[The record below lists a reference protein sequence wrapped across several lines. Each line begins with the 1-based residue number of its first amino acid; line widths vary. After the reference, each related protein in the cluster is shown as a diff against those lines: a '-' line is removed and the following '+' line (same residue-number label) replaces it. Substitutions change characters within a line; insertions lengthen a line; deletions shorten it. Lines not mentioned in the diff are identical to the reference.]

1 MRLLVVCYT
10 LPPALY
16 PQAIQIGRLLAHI
29 GGEIGAVCGS
39 VVGAR
44 DLDHDFD
51 LDSRLAFRLEIGFR
65 PRLSGFV
72 ATLGRHFV
80 PFYARIPDEFR
91 AWVPLAEVVT
101 INHLA
106 RSGFAPDLLVTFGEP
121 MSDHLLGLR
130 LKARFGL
137 PWIAHFSDPW
147 ADNRFRRYNWLANI
161 VNRRL
166 ERDVIARAD
175 RVIFTSQ
182 EALDVVIGKYPP
194 SWRDKAAIL
203 PHSFDPTLFPP
214 PAPAADEI
222 VVRHVGNFYGH
233 RTPIPLFH
241 ALKLILG
248 REPRLLQGVRFE
260 LVGHVP
266 LWVRKHP
273 SLRALPAG
281 LVQLTGQV
289 SYLKS
294 LRLMSN
300 SQLLLTIDGPD
311 DLSVFLPSKLIEYL
325 GSGAP
330 IFGIVPPGTSA
341 KLLARCGGL
350 VADPRNPVEVAQ
362 ALNQTLQLVRE
373 RRRSRVRTPW
383 ADRKVRSEFHVE
395 RVAAAFSELLRD
407 VVREPRKAP
416 AV

>member
-1 MRLLVVCYT
+1 
-10 LPPALY
+10 
-16 PQAIQIGRLLAHI
+16 
-29 GGEIGAVCGS
+29 
-39 VVGAR
+39 
-44 DLDHDFD
+44 
-51 LDSRLAFRLEIGFR
+51 
-65 PRLSGFV
+65 
-72 ATLGRHFV
+72 
-80 PFYARIPDEFR
+80 
-91 AWVPLAEVVT
+91 
-101 INHLA
+101 
-106 RSGFAPDLLVTFGEP
+106 VTFGEP

-194 SWRDKAAIL
+194 SWREKAAIL

-289 SYLKS
+289 SYLES